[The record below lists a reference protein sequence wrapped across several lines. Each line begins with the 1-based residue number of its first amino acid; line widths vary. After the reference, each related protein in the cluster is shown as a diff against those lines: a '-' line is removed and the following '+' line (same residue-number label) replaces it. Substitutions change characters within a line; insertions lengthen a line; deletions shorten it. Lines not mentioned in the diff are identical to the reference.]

1 MLQYIVKLKSTSNY
15 FYEVENFMKSN
26 LYLLLLIR
34 WCVGVF
40 FETIKEEN
48 YFEQYISLFVKSIFR
63 QVNSL
68 GFHEGQTKI
77 IQKTDAKQ
85 ILINLI

>member
-1 MLQYIVKLKSTSNY
+1 MLTNWFVQNKT
-15 FYEVENFMKSN
+15 EVENFMKSN
-26 LYLLLLIR
+26 LYLLLLVR